1 MILLPFKGPEKMK
14 LIEIMNL
21 STAALKEAAQEN
33 VAAFLI
39 SQLGPKLEAALKAD
53 SSARSKGVNDVNGLI
68 DFLNDKIDPT
78 AKKFF
83 VKPLAQFY
91 VRKFFKLEDELKFFE
106 ALKIFE
112 KHKAKMPIK
121 DLAQYTDLN
130 QFWAAIEP
138 FEGIKTGA
146 ETKREIKDKEVTV
159 YMDTPELKV
168 IIPKTFEASCVYG
181 SNTKW
186 CTTEAPGTHF
196 KTYSQQGPLYILIFK
211 NLNRKFQYHY
221 ESGQFKNEKDVDVS
235 KSEIEMMSKVPGYT
249 EFLNRQIK
257 LHYSKFLD
265 DSE

>member
-1 MILLPFKGPEKMK
+1 MK
-14 LIEIMNL
+14 LMEIMSL
-21 STAALKEAAQEN
+21 SVAALKEAAPEN
-33 VAAFLI
+33 VTAFLV
-39 SQLGPKLEAALKAD
+39 SQLGSKLEAALKAD
-53 SSARSKGVNDVNGLI
+53 NSARSKGVKDVNGLI
-68 DFLNDKIDPT
+68 DFLSDKIDPST
-78 AKKFF
+78 KKTY

-91 VRKFFKLEDELKFFE
+91 VRKFFKLEDERKYFE

-121 DLAQYTDLN
+121 DLAQYTDMN
-130 QFWAAIEP
+130 EFWAAIEP
-138 FEGIKTGA
+138 FEDKKSGV
-146 ETKREIKDKEVTV
+146 ELKREVKDKEVTV

-186 CTTEAPGTHF
+186 CTTEAPGSHFTTHNA
-196 KTYSQQGPLYILIFK
+196 QGPLYILIFK

-235 KSEIEMMSKVPGYT
+235 KAEIEMMSKVPAYT

-265 DSE
+265 DAE